1 MADAMNA
8 HVAALLEETAAVL
21 EQQDANAFRVAAYR
35 RAART
40 IRNLPRPV
48 AEVLR
53 TEGMEGLER
62 LPAIGVT
69 LARAIRDIVDTG
81 RLPML
86 ERLRGETDAIS
97 LLATVPGIGR
107 TLAERLHHD
116 HGIDSLED
124 LEMAAHDGRLSAVAG
139 FGEKRV
145 RGIRE
150 ALATRLAWSK
160 RGAPRVDA
168 PAVDELLRIDREY
181 RTKAAAGELRLIAP
195 RRFNPRRE
203 AWLPIFHTWRGDR
216 HYTAL
221 FSNTARAHEL
231 GKTHD
236 WVVLYADGGQGERQ
250 YTVVTARR
258 GPLRGKRVVRGREME
273 CLALYRGRGTSRA
286 PGATVAAG

>member
-1 MADAMNA
+1 MANAMNA

-40 IRNLPRPV
+40 VRSLERPV
-48 AEVLR
+48 ADLLR
-53 TEGMEGLER
+53 AEGMEGLER

-86 ERLRGETDAIS
+86 ERLRGETDAVS

-107 TLAERLHHD
+107 LLAERLHHD
-116 HGIDSLED
+116 YGIDSLED
-124 LEMAAHDGRLSAVAG
+124 LEVAAHDGRLAAIPG

-150 ALATRLAWSK
+150 ALATRLAWG
-160 RGAPRVDA
+160 RRAATRFDA
-168 PAVDELLRIDREY
+168 PPVEELLRIDREY
-181 RTKAAAGELRLIAP
+181 RAKAAAGELRLIAP
-195 RRFNPRRE
+195 RRFNRRRE
-203 AWLPIFHTWRGDR
+203 AWLPVLHAWRGDR

-231 GKTHD
+231 GKTHE

-258 GPLRGKRVVRGREME
+258 GPLKGKRVVRGREME
-273 CLALYRGRGTSRA
+273 CLALYRGRA
-286 PGATVAAG
+286 PSQSPVVPVAAG

>member
-40 IRNLPRPV
+40 IRNLLCPV
-48 AEVLR
+48 ADVLQ

-124 LEMAAHDGRLSAVAG
+124 LEVAAHDGRLATVAG

-150 ALATRLAWSK
+150 ALATRLAWSR
-160 RGAPRVDA
+160 RGAARVGA
-168 PAVDELLRIDREY
+168 PPVEELLRVDREY

-195 RRFNPRRE
+195 RRFNPHRE

-258 GPLRGKRVVRGREME
+258 GPLRGKRVVRGREIE
-273 CLALYRGRGTSRA
+273 CLAFYRGR
-286 PGATVAAG
+286 ATTRTPSASLSVG